1 MNNTTFKDK
10 NTKYTSFCNNVINK
24 SRIQHGTLD
33 SQFQDNI
40 KNFDKKENSIDKLQ
54 LKYEKLKIE
63 YDEIEKMDKTN
74 FTSDDIMNRAII
86 KTNMQNILEEIE
98 SINNMDDELSY
109 FNDTIDIIMKYYDD
123 TKETTTTEGDILD
136 IFNKKNTATNK
147 KADLFNSYLKRT
159 NNIDMTNNNNRNK
172 NLHICLKCN
181 RERILNQQEGI
192 LICEECG
199 DSKFVLI
206 DSDKPNYK
214 DPSIENKINGSGY
227 KRMNHF
233 SELLN
238 QFQGKE
244 STEIPNEIFDKII
257 QELNK
262 QRITDMSTVSNPM
275 LRATLKKLGLN
286 SYYEHIPYIINKL
299 SGISPPCLTRELEDK
314 LRQMFKEVQE
324 PFMLFK
330 NKSRKNFLN
339 SHYVFHKLFE
349 LLGHDEYLN
358 FFPMLKSRTKLVEHD
373 EVWEK
378 ICKNNNWQM
387 IKSI

>member
-24 SRIQHGTLD
+24 SKIQQGTLD
-33 SQFQDNI
+33 SQYQENI
-40 KNFDKKENSIDKLQ
+40 KEFDKNDSTLEKLKI
-54 LKYEKLKIE
+54 KYEKLKKE
-63 YDEIEKMDKTN
+63 YDIIEKADKTN
-74 FTSDDIMNRAII
+74 FTPVDIINRANI
-86 KTNMQNILEEIE
+86 KINMNNTLNEIKK
-98 SINNMDDELSY
+98 IQDMDDELDY
-109 FNDTIDIIMKYYDD
+109 FNNTADILIKYYSDTNENVIANNDIID
-123 TKETTTTEGDILD
+123 L
-136 IFNKKNTATNK
+136 FNKKNVITNE
-147 KADLFNSYLKRT
+147 KAELFNKYLKRT
-159 NNIDMTNNNNRNK
+159 NNIDFNNK
-172 NLHICLKCN
+172 KVDIYICNKCN
-181 RERILNQQEGI
+181 KDRILHQQEGI
-192 LICEECG
+192 LVCEECG

-244 STEIPNEIFDKII
+244 STEISPEIFDKII
-257 QELNK
+257 QELHK
-262 QRITDMSTVSNPM
+262 QRLTDMSQVTNQT

-299 SGISPPCLTRELEDK
+299 SGISPPTLSRELEDK

-324 PFMLFK
+324 PFMKFK

-349 LLGHDEYLN
+349 LLEKDEYLCQFN
-358 FFPMLKSRTKLVEHD
+358 YLKSRQKLYEHD

-378 ICKNNNWQM
+378 ICNYNNWTY